1 MTQPLGRMERP
12 SSEAFRGRRKLLLAP
27 RVYSP
32 PADEAEGNAIVR
44 RYWDQIEAQV
54 ASLEAGLGPVRHV
67 YHESVTDGGE
77 DALAM
82 MQSVDARC
90 HALIQ
95 ARCAAGATFEA
106 TEDAAT
112 LQDTLD
118 LQGCLMLPFSGSSVP
133 TKLREWLADATRQRY
148 EFIAQRID
156 ETLGEDEVGVLFI
169 NERHQVQF
177 PEGVEVFFVAP
188 PALDE
193 YRRWLS
199 GWAARRNAAF
209 SEAAPEE
216 EQSSPVDAAETD

>member
-12 SSEAFRGRRKLLLAP
+12 SSEAFRGRRKLLLVP
-27 RVYSP
+27 RVYPP
-32 PADEAEGNAIVR
+32 PADEAEGVAIVR

-77 DALAM
+77 AALATM
-82 MQSVDARC
+82 ESVDARC
-90 HALIQ
+90 HAFIQ
-95 ARCAAGATFEA
+95 ARCAAGAAFEA

-118 LQGCLMLPFSGSSVP
+118 LQGCLMLPFAGVNVP
-133 TKLREWLADATRQRY
+133 AMLREWLADATRRRY
-148 EFIAQRID
+148 EHVARRID

-199 GWAARRNAAF
+199 GWAARRSAAF
-209 SEAAPEE
+209 AEDAPD
-216 EQSSPVDAAETD
+216 EQPADDAETD